1 MRVLQP
7 IFFIR
12 NSVCF
17 LGATLILSGCL
28 MNEKVEEPAA
38 VLESDN
44 ELSGSVGDGPI
55 VGASMRV
62 LRNDGE
68 VLAEFE
74 SDFVV
79 SYNVTVR
86 TKGKYYPLTIEA
98 RDGTDMVTFLAPD
111 FEMFSAVLKPA
122 KKSVANVNPF
132 TTIAVEMSKDM
143 VGGQTSSNIEAA
155 LNIAVVQLNSG
166 LDTLISTN
174 SMSTRIDASNIAE
187 IIKASETLGE
197 TIRRTRDA
205 LLAVG
210 RTATG
215 DIVVRSLSSD
225 LTDSVVDGVGGPR
238 ADARIAAV
246 TTIAAAQTALESMR
260 NRLHVNGSDATIL
273 MSAAVDHIL
282 AAAPQTTFAELVVTE
297 HIIRQVRIGVIA
309 AELISPSP
317 ELTGLKQSVSNI
329 QPGMLP
335 SVVDAILPQN
345 ASQLLDNVMLM
356 VAAGDG
362 GLLDAVNDTA
372 RNGGDVPAVNRAPTL
387 AGSPP
392 TKVLVGASYDFVPVT
407 NDPDGDALT
416 CAVSGKPDW
425 ANFDVSTGRL
435 FGTPGTGDV
444 GLSTNIVISVSDGQY
459 NAALAPFSITVEAVA
474 NNSPPTI
481 SGSAPPA
488 VTVGNPYEF
497 TPVAGDADGDTV
509 TFNINNKPVWAS
521 FATSNGR
528 LGSTPGAGD
537 EGTYSNIVITVTDGT
552 DSASLAPF
560 SITVNAVP
568 INLPPSISG
577 SPASTATE
585 GNAYV
590 FVPTAS
596 DPEGAVL
603 TFTITGKPD
612 WTSFDS
618 TSGRLSGTPAAA
630 DVGIYGGMVIT
641 VSDAEDSASLG
652 PFAITVESIGTGS
665 ATLSWTAPTENEDG
679 SPLTDLAGYKIYWGT
694 TPGIYPNLVTINNPG
709 ITIYVIEN
717 LGSGTYE
724 FVSTAFNAAG
734 VESAYSNTAT
744 KTIP

>member
-1 MRVLQP
+1 
-7 IFFIR
+7 
-12 NSVCF
+12 
-17 LGATLILSGCL
+17 
-28 MNEKVEEPAA
+28 MN
-38 VLESDN
+38 
-44 ELSGSVGDGPI
+44 
-55 VGASMRV
+55 
-62 LRNDGE
+62 
-68 VLAEFE
+68 
-74 SDFVV
+74 
-79 SYNVTVR
+79 
-86 TKGKYYPLTIEA
+86 TI
-98 RDGTDMVTFLAPD
+98 
-111 FEMFSAVLKPA
+111 
-122 KKSVANVNPF
+122 
-132 TTIAVEMSKDM
+132 
-143 VGGQTSSNIEAA
+143 
-155 LNIAVVQLNSG
+155 
-166 LDTLISTN
+166 
-174 SMSTRIDASNIAE
+174 IDASNIAE

-225 LTDSVVDGVGGPR
+225 LTDSVADGVGGPR

-282 AAAPQTTFAELVVTE
+282 AGAPQTTFAELVVTE
-297 HIIRQVRIGVIA
+297 HIIRQARIGVIV

-317 ELTGLKQSVSNI
+317 ELTALKQAVSNI

-356 VAAGDG
+356 VAAGDD

-372 RNGGDVPAVNRAPTL
+372 RNGGDLPAVNRAPTL
-387 AGSPP
+387 EGSPP
-392 TKVLVGASYDFVPVT
+392 TKVAAGAIYDFVPIA
-407 NDPDGDALT
+407 NDPDGDVLT
-416 CAVSGKPDW
+416 FTMSGKPNW

-459 NAALAPFSITVEAVA
+459 NADLAPFSITVEAVA

-481 SGSAPPA
+481 IGSAPPA

-497 TPVAGDADGDTV
+497 TPVAGDVDGDTM
-509 TFNINNKPVWAS
+509 TFNIDNKPAWAN

-528 LGSTPGAGD
+528 LAGTPGAGD
-537 EGTYSNIVITVTDGT
+537 EGIYSNIVITVTDDT

-577 SPASTATE
+577 SPPSRATE

-603 TFTITGKPD
+603 NFTIAGKPD

-618 TSGRLSGTPAAA
+618 MTGRLSGTPAAA
-630 DVGIYGGMVIT
+630 DVGIYGGIVIT
-641 VSDAEDSASLG
+641 VSDGEDSTSLG
-652 PFAITVESIGTGS
+652 PFAITVESIGMGS

-679 SPLTDLAGYKIYWGT
+679 SPLTDLAGYKVYWGT
-694 TPGIYPNLVTINNPG
+694 TPGTYPNLVTINNPG

-717 LGSGTYE
+717 LGPGTYE
-724 FVSTAFNAAG
+724 FVSTAFNTAG

>member
-1 MRVLQP
+1 MRKLQP
-7 IFFIR
+7 ICFIR

-28 MNEKVEEPAA
+28 MEEKVEELAA

-62 LRNDGE
+62 LRKDGE

-74 SDFVV
+74 SDLAV

-132 TTIAVEMSKDM
+132 TTIAVEMAKDM

-174 SMSTRIDASNIAE
+174 PMNTRIDASNIAE

-273 MSAAVDHIL
+273 MSAVVDHIL
-282 AAAPQTTFAELVVTE
+282 GAAPRTTFAELVVTE
-297 HIIRQVRIGVIA
+297 HIIRQARIGVIV

-372 RNGGDVPAVNRAPTL
+372 RNGGALPAVNRAPTL
-387 AGSPP
+387 EGSPP
-392 TKVLVGASYDFVPVT
+392 TEVAVGASYEFVPVA
-407 NDPDGDALT
+407 NDPDGDALIF
-416 CAVSGKPDW
+416 AVSGKPNW

-435 FGTPGTGDV
+435 SGTLGTGDV

-481 SGSAPPA
+481 SGSAPPT

-497 TPVAGDADGDTV
+497 TPVAGDADGDTM

-528 LGSTPGAGD
+528 LAGTPGAGD
-537 EGTYSNIVITVTDGT
+537 EGTYNNIVITVTDGT

-577 SPASTATE
+577 SPASTASE

-603 TFTITGKPD
+603 TFTITGKPG

-618 TSGRLSGTPAAA
+618 TSGRLAGTPAAA
-630 DVGIYGGMVIT
+630 DVGIYGGIVIT

-665 ATLSWTAPTENEDG
+665 VTLSWTAPTENEDG

-717 LGSGTYE
+717 LGPGTYE

>member
-1 MRVLQP
+1 MD
-7 IFFIR
+7 
-12 NSVCF
+12 
-17 LGATLILSGCL
+17 
-28 MNEKVEEPAA
+28 EKAEEP
-38 VLESDN
+38 VTGLESDN

-132 TTIAVEMSKDM
+132 TTIAVEMAKDM
-143 VGGQTSSNIEAA
+143 VGGQTSRNIEAA

-166 LDTLISTN
+166 LDTLTSTN

-297 HIIRQVRIGVIA
+297 HIIRQARIGVIV
-309 AELISPSP
+309 AELMSPSP
-317 ELTGLKQSVSNI
+317 ELTGLKQAVSNI

-387 AGSPP
+387 EGSPP
-392 TKVLVGASYDFVPVT
+392 TKVAVGASYDFVPVA
-407 NDPDGDALT
+407 NDPDGDVLT
-416 CAVSGKPDW
+416 FAVSGKPNW
-425 ANFDVSTGRL
+425 ANFDVSIGRL
-435 FGTPGTGDV
+435 SGTPGTGDV
-444 GLSTNIVISVSDGQY
+444 GLSTNIVISASDGQY
-459 NAALAPFSITVEAVA
+459 NAALAAFSITVEAVA

-497 TPVAGDADGDTV
+497 IPVAGDADGDTM
-509 TFNINNKPVWAS
+509 TFNINNQPAWAS

-528 LGSTPGAGD
+528 LAGTPGAAD
-537 EGTYSNIVITVTDGT
+537 AGTYSNIVITVTDGT

-630 DVGIYGGMVIT
+630 DVGIYGGIVIT
-641 VSDAEDSASLG
+641 VSDGEDSASLE

-694 TPGIYPNLVTINNPG
+694 TPGTYPNLVTINNPG

-717 LGSGTYE
+717 LGPGTYE

-744 KTIP
+744 KIIP